1 MYLQH
6 KYLNTPIAMLYIL
19 SHDLN
24 YWYDM
29 ELRKDFMVK
38 FLVVVWILLVFISYY
53 YYEITELL
61 IYLGV

>member
-1 MYLQH
+1 
-6 KYLNTPIAMLYIL
+6 MLYIL